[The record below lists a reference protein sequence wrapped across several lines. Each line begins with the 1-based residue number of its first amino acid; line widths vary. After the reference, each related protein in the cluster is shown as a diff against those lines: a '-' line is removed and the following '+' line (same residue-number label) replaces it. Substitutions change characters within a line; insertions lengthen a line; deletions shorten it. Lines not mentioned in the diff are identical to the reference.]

1 MQNADEIIIEVSR
14 QQASYA
20 ESNASWTVKIP
31 PIIIE
36 EQDNITCLG
45 SWLSVKNS
53 GDDSIEIFDE
63 NNPNEKT
70 VPASFDINMWKTL
83 DSQNVV
89 SFPYHSMK
97 WSNEDNLLGG
107 GFSVPCYNNNVL
119 GTRPLDEPT
128 FTFTNASGT
137 TLNNQPVT
145 TTNTYETLLN
155 YKNADEYQFHFDLY
169 NGQGNRG
176 YTSYLNFMTNVASL
190 VSSSTTSA
198 HPQGMLDEANTG
210 NRYCLMWRQ
219 DDGTYVRYKKR
230 VDVDFPIGY
239 YTPENIATFIT
250 DQMNLTYYQDIPP
263 DSTLKETWT
272 PAYRYFEALF
282 PLPIPH
288 INLTAGIA
296 YSNRVTPVPDP
307 LGVDIACSLN
317 TALFEPSGN
326 TGTENTITKS
336 TGFTRRITATGNEL
350 LSVSGTIPSQ
360 TIKIKFKE
368 YSATNYEYENLE
380 WLRVCLDEYSGTT
393 GVNTKSWSYRNHIKY
408 GKKFNPFFYFE
419 RIGGTGLPNVD
430 GIFGFAEST
439 LGNPAM
445 TYNED
450 GDNRFNLTVKIITQT
465 TTDTLTSAYVY
476 NPPTQSSTFSLIN
489 IYWGGEIPT
498 EPFGGAGGSTQT
510 MGEWIRTTTSPVSL
524 FDIATELPPSMPMYV
539 GAVPNSNLA
548 LNGTVNSPKSIYNW
562 LPIGFNELQTN
573 SMRYVRPAGNNVLG
587 IGRQFVTGM
596 NREYSREDPVSN
608 KGVHQ
613 AIIIPKM
620 LGSRCYTASYQNG
633 QASLGGTYGN
643 FHRWNLKNDE
653 EPPFIPYNSRLPTEQ
668 PQQDYPLLMPI
679 LRKYPLFMENG
690 MNLNTTIT
698 DTTISSIPQKIGM
711 FGIQA
716 SSTVS
721 IQPIDQSNN
730 YIVENYPLST
740 LELIQARCKLWA
752 DFIQA
757 QIDDGLTRTTLNNDL
772 PNNRDDFMFFTH
784 IVIQTTQNV
793 TDPFYPYATGT
804 DIQLRNRAR
813 GLVCR
818 INRDAFLKRS
828 PDDNFSGDSGTYYGI
843 PYVLISGNYY
853 IKILSQSWIYDDL
866 GGGGNNFGFMDYNNC
881 DQDRSGVGS
890 TGDIIDLS
898 GTLYNAVTPAVHSRI
913 GFGYCYKKSSWR
925 NFTAMLCSYKVK
937 NNNPEYL
944 FNPEK
949 NRLPTQ
955 AGKNYGD
962 ITYQTR
968 VGVGAINPSLI
979 FSEDGSSRFYFQQLY
994 SPQTVTNRWYDGI
1007 SNTDNIQLISSI
1019 NFPILTYTYQKN
1031 AQQKKTNKEDE
1042 IIPDFSIGFSLSQ
1055 PAQDGS
1061 DNNFSNNF
1069 TPNTQFGDDCVYYN
1083 RSRWDTENE
1092 GFYQFALE
1100 MPKLQAFSWFQGFP
1114 AGAGNVGNDAS
1125 GVFSP
1130 DWNTPTG
1137 NQTFS
1142 YQYPVDTDFTT
1153 RFFCFNQQAR
1163 YNSWSLAFEG
1173 ADISGGKPFF
1183 YPDSSSNTIGG
1194 DKYYNTAQVKGIN
1207 PIAFWGCCSGEHTI
1221 INYNGTVR
1229 LADRSATNI
1238 YPNQGEPLS
1247 SCGTILPNPESVYA
1261 EKSGISMDTF
1271 YSSNDVIINLDNYTT
1286 PTIDTFTNSFWN
1298 ILGFTL
1304 TDLVPEAF
1312 QYCNQVRNQTVNFLT
1327 NDTNVDDVDIFNL
1340 TAWRSRPMTTQANLP
1355 SNFNI
1360 VQGNRV
1366 GTIQDTSEYPS
1377 LTTISTIGITAINRN
1392 IQNVF
1397 QVIGGVVAD
1406 VNNAPSDGSNLTN
1419 PANLEPISL
1428 IDGGVSLIN
1437 QQLQNNQFYILL
1449 EQSTEGQGFGIK
1461 VYSTGLASKI
1471 DDPFYLVRSDLPD
1484 DNYKYVNNS
1493 GKSSILPVVAVAN
1506 KQFGATSD
1514 FYYSDANYLTFTNRR
1529 KRVISSVSVEITN
1542 SAGFPATVLE
1552 GKSTIFFRIV
1562 RNAVGV
1568 PPEDDDLLDD
1578 QSRLEATFNKKQKA
1592 LLQEEIKSL
1601 LFPSAGV

>member
-1 MQNADEIIIEVSR
+1 MQNCDEVIVEVSR
-14 QQASYA
+14 EQASYA

-31 PIIIE
+31 PVILE
-36 EQDNITCLG
+36 EQDQIACLG

-53 GDDSIEIFDE
+53 GDNSIEIFDE
-63 NNPNEKT
+63 NNPNEKS
-70 VPASFDINMWKTL
+70 VPASFDVNMWKTM

-89 SFPYHSMK
+89 CFPYHSMK

-107 GFSVPCYNNNVL
+107 GFSVPAYQNQEL
-119 GTRPLDEPT
+119 GTPPLDETT
-128 FTFTNASGT
+128 FSFTTASGT
-137 TLNNQPVT
+137 AVNNQPVSI
-145 TTNTYETLLN
+145 TNTYETLVN
-155 YKNADEYQFHFDLY
+155 FKNADEYRFHFDLY
-169 NGQGNRG
+169 NDKGNRG
-176 YTSYLNFMTNVASL
+176 YSTYLNFMINVASL
-190 VSSSTTSA
+190 TATSTTSS

-272 PAYRYFEALF
+272 PAYRYFEGMF

-288 INLTAGIA
+288 INLTAG
-296 YSNRVTPVPDP
+296 N
-307 LGVDIACSLN
+307 CSADSPPTSTSVNLINTTN
-317 TALFEPSGN
+317 TALFEPRGD
-326 TGTENTITKS
+326 GTQDTTIKS
-336 TGFTRRITATGNEL
+336 TGFVRRFVPSGNQL

-360 TIKIKFKE
+360 VIKIKFRQ
-368 YSATNYEYENLE
+368 YATTSYEYENLE

-393 GVNTKSWSYRNHIKY
+393 GATTKSWSARNHIKY
-408 GKKFNPFFYFE
+408 GKKFNPFIYFE

-430 GIFGFAEST
+430 GAFGFAESS

-465 TTDTLTSAYVY
+465 TANALTSAYVY
-476 NPPTQSSTFSLIN
+476 NPPTQAVQFGLVN
-489 IYWGGEIPT
+489 IYWGGTLPT
-498 EPFGGAGGSTQT
+498 KAFGGAGGSQKT
-510 MGEWIRTTTSPVSL
+510 MAEWIRTTTTPVSL

-539 GAVPNSNLA
+539 GAVPNDHLV
-548 LNGTVNSPKSIYNW
+548 LDGEFDSPESIYNW
-562 LPIGFNELQTN
+562 FPIGFNELQEK
-573 SMRYVRPAGNNVLG
+573 SMIYCRPEGADNTLGQQFITSEVRQ
-587 IGRQFVTGM
+587 GRTSSTADFHKDLITPKILNG
-596 NREYSREDPVSN
+596 
-608 KGVHQ
+608 KG
-613 AIIIPKM
+613 
-620 LGSRCYTASYQNG
+620 YTANYQNG

-643 FHRWNLKNDE
+643 FHRWSLKNDE
-653 EPPFIPYNSRLPTEQ
+653 EPPFIPYNSRLPAEQ

-679 LRKYPLFMENG
+679 LRKYPLFMEYG
-690 MNLNTTIT
+690 MKLNTTIT
-698 DTTISSIPQKIGM
+698 DASISSIPQNIGM
-711 FGIQA
+711 YSIHS
-716 SSTVS
+716 SSTAT

-730 YIVENYPLST
+730 YIIENNPHPT
-740 LELIQARCKLWA
+740 LAGIQGRCKKWA
-752 DFIQA
+752 EFIQA
-757 QIDDGLTRTTLNNDL
+757 QIDDGLTRTTNTADL
-772 PNNRDDFMFFTH
+772 PNNKSDFMFFTH
-784 IVIQTTQNV
+784 LVIQTTQDAN
-793 TDPFYPYATGT
+793 DPFYEYATGT

-818 INRDAFLKRS
+818 INRDAFSKRS
-828 PDDNFSGDSGTYYGI
+828 TDNDFNGKSGTYYGV
-843 PYVLISGNYY
+843 PYVEIGGNYY
-853 IKILSQSWIYDDL
+853 IKIFTQSWIYDDI

-881 DQDRSGVGS
+881 DQDRSGVGA
-890 TGDIIDLS
+890 TGDVIDLS
-898 GTLYNAVTPAVHSRI
+898 GTVYASVSPAVYHRI

-925 NFTAMLCSYKVK
+925 NFTGMLCSYKVK

-955 AGKNYGD
+955 SGKDYAD

-968 VGVGAINPSLI
+968 IGVGAINPSLI

-994 SPQTVTNRWYDGI
+994 SPQTVSNRWYDGI
-1007 SNTDNIQLISSI
+1007 SNTDNLQLISSI
-1019 NFPILTYTYQKN
+1019 NFPILTYTYQKGSKT
-1031 AQQKKTNKEDE
+1031 KKSSGGDE
-1042 IIPDFSIGFSLSQ
+1042 VIPDFTSGFSLSQ
-1055 PAQDGS
+1055 PADANA

-1069 TPNTQFGDDCVYYN
+1069 PVNNQFGDDCVYYN

-1100 MPKLQAFSWFQGFP
+1100 YPKLQSFSWFQNFPGGLGFV
-1114 AGAGNVGNDAS
+1114 NNDGS

-1137 NQTFS
+1137 NQTFA

-1163 YNSWSLAFEG
+1163 YNSWSVAFQG
-1173 ADISGGKPFF
+1173 ADISGGATFF
-1183 YPDSSSNTIGG
+1183 YPDASNNKVDGI
-1194 DKYYNTAQVKGIN
+1194 DYYNTAQVKSIH
-1207 PIAFWGCCSGEHTI
+1207 PAVFWGCCSGEHTI
-1221 INYNGTVR
+1221 IHYDGSVR
-1229 LADRSATNI
+1229 LADRSNI
-1238 YPNQGEPLS
+1238 NTYPNQGEPLS
-1247 SCGTILPNPESVYA
+1247 SCGTNLPNPESVYA

-1271 YSSNDVIINLDNYTT
+1271 YSSDDTLIKIDNKAS
-1286 PTIDTFTNSFWN
+1286 PPVDTFTNSFWN
-1298 ILGFTL
+1298 ILGFTFI
-1304 TDLVPEAF
+1304 DLVPEPF

-1327 NDTNVDDVDIFNL
+1327 KDTNVDDVNIFNL

-1355 SNFNI
+1355 SDFNI

-1377 LTTISTIGITAINRN
+1377 LSTISTIGITAINRN
-1392 IQNVF
+1392 IQNVY
-1397 QVIGGVVAD
+1397 QVIGGLT
-1406 VNNAPSDGSNLTN
+1406 DGSNLTE

-1449 EQSTEGQGFGIK
+1449 EQSTQGQTFGIK

-1514 FYYSDANYLTFTNRR
+1514 FYYSDANYMTFTNKR
-1529 KRVISSVSVEITN
+1529 KRVVSSVSVEITN
-1542 SAGFPATVLE
+1542 SAGNPATVLE
-1552 GKSTIFFRIV
+1552 GKSTIFFRII

-1578 QSRLEATFNKKQKA
+1578 QVRLEDSFNKKQKE
-1592 LLQEEIKSL
+1592 LLQAEIKSL